1 MNTKTKKRALL
12 KWTGRV
18 LGALLALVILI
29 VATGILFAPDYT
41 RKKTPA
47 GYAVND
53 MIYLPLDS
61 LTSVWVSI
69 WLPEL
74 LQPGETVPAV
84 METSRYGFELDPGWL
99 S

>member
-41 RKKTPA
+41 RETTPA
-47 GYAVND
+47 GHAVND
-53 MIYLPLDS
+53 MIYLPLDAR
-61 LTSVWVSI
+61 TNVWVSV
-69 WLPEL
+69 WLPKGL
-74 LQPGETVPAV
+74 RPGETVPAV
-84 METSRYGFELDPGWL
+84 METSR
-99 S
+99 